1 MSDEP
6 MKYENRRS
14 TIFLPILLAVA
25 IVGGILIGL
34 QLQKTDKNQNFT
46 ISPRTDKLNGVIN
59 YIESEYVDTVSKHE
73 MVEVAIPAIL
83 KSLDP
88 HSVYIPAKDVQRMN
102 EPLEGNFEGIGVTF
116 NMPNDTVVIMT
127 TVSGGPSE
135 KLGILPGDRIIT
147 IDDTV
152 VAGVSMRDEE
162 IISRLKG
169 PRGTS
174 VNVGI
179 QRKDEPELLPFTIIR
194 DKIPLISVDV
204 AYMITDEIGYIKISK
219 FSRTTYQEFL
229 EGIEKLKDLGL
240 KKLILD
246 LRGNGGGYMDAATNI
261 ADELLEK
268 GKMIVYTEGKA
279 RPRDEFFSTDRK
291 SFTQGDILVLID
303 EMSASASEILA
314 GAIQDNDRGTIMG
327 RRSFGKGL
335 VQEPLMLSDGSALR
349 LTIAR
354 YYTPTGRCIQK
365 PYINGTEEYYSDL
378 HQRYVNGEYERVDST
393 HFPDSL
399 RYITPGGKYVYGGGG
414 IMPDIFVP
422 LDTTGISD
430 YFLKVRNRGLIYRF
444 SFEYTDRNRDQIDH
458 FNHYRDL
465 IAYLEKQNMLEQF
478 IDYAREKGIP
488 PDREDLKESGE
499 IIHIQI
505 LAYIS
510 RNLFDND
517 GFFPIIQAID
527 NTMNKAI
534 SYLKKG

>member
-1 MSDEP
+1 

-14 TIFLPILLAVA
+14 TIYLPILLAVA

-34 QLQKTDKNQNFT
+34 QLHKADNNQNFA
-46 ISPRTDKLNGVIN
+46 IYPKADKLNGVIN
-59 YIESEYVDTVSKHE
+59 YIESEYVDTVSRHD

-135 KLGILPGDRIIT
+135 QLGILPGDRIIT
-147 IDDTV
+147 IDDTL
-152 VAGVSMRDEE
+152 VAGVNMRDEE

-169 PRGTS
+169 PRGTA

-179 QRKDEPELLPFTIIR
+179 QRKDEPGLLDFTIIR
-194 DKIPLISVDV
+194 DKIPLVSVDV

-229 EGIEKLKDLGL
+229 EGIEKLKALGL
-240 KKLILD
+240 KNLIID

-279 RPRDEFFSTDRK
+279 RARDEFFSTERE
-291 SFTQGDILVLID
+291 SFTQGNILILID

-378 HQRYVNGEYERVDST
+378 HQRYVNGEYERIDST
-393 HFPDSL
+393 VFPDSL
-399 RYITPGGKYVYGGGG
+399 RYVTPGGKYVYGGGG

-422 LDTTGISD
+422 LDTAGVSD
-430 YFLKVRNRGLIYRF
+430 YFIKVQNRGLIYRF
-444 SFEYTDRNRDQIDH
+444 SFEYTDINRDKIDH
-458 FNHYRDL
+458 FNDYREL
-465 IAYLEKQNMLEQF
+465 ITYLESQNLLKQF
-478 IDYAREKGIP
+478 IDYAEEKGIP
-488 PDREDLKESGE
+488 PNSEDLKESGE
-499 IIHIQI
+499 IIHTQI

-517 GFFPIIQAID
+517 GFFPVFHAID
-527 NTMNKAI
+527 KTLEKAI
-534 SYLKKG
+534 SYLEKG

>member
-1 MSDEP
+1 

-14 TIFLPILLAVA
+14 TLYLPILLAVA

-34 QLQKTDKNQNFT
+34 QLGKVDKDQNYS
-46 ISPRTDKLNGVIN
+46 IYPRADKLNGVVN
-59 YIESEYVDTVSKHE
+59 YIESEYVDTVTRHD

-127 TVSGGPSE
+127 TVAGGPSE
-135 KLGILPGDRIIT
+135 QLGILPGDRIIT
-147 IDDTV
+147 IDDTL
-152 VAGVSMRDEE
+152 VAGVNMPDEE

-179 QRKDEPELLPFTIIR
+179 QRKDEPELLGFTITR
-194 DKIPLISVDV
+194 DKIPLVSVDV
-204 AYMITDEIGYIKISK
+204 AYMVTDEIGYIKISK
-219 FSRTTYQEFL
+219 FSRTTYQEFI
-229 EGIEKLKDLGL
+229 EGLEKLKALGL
-240 KKLILD
+240 KKLIID

-268 GKMIVYTEGKA
+268 GKLIVYTEGRA
-279 RPRDEFFSTDRK
+279 RARDEVFSNDRA
-291 SFTQGDILVLID
+291 SFTQGEVLVLID

-335 VQEPLMLSDGSALR
+335 VQEPLMLADGSALR

-354 YYTPTGRCIQK
+354 YYTPTGRCIQR
-365 PYINGTEEYYSDL
+365 PYVNGTEEYYNDL
-378 HQRYVNGEYERVDST
+378 HQRYVNGEYEQIDST
-393 HFPDSL
+393 VFPDSL
-399 RYITPGGKYVYGGGG
+399 RYITPGGKSVYGGGG

-422 LDTTGISD
+422 LDTSGISD
-430 YFLKVRNRGLIYRF
+430 YFIRLRNRGLIYRF
-444 SFEYTDRNRDQIDH
+444 SFEYTDINRDKLDH
-458 FNHYRDL
+458 FNRYQEL
-465 IAYLEKQNMLEQF
+465 IAYLKRQNLLEQF
-478 IDYAREKGIP
+478 IEYAEEKGIP
-488 PDREDLKESGE
+488 PNKEDLKESGE
-499 IIHIQI
+499 IIHTQI

-510 RNLFDND
+510 RNFFDND
-517 GFFPIIQAID
+517 GFYPIFHGID
-527 NTMNKAI
+527 NIIKKAI
-534 SYLKKG
+534 SYLEKG